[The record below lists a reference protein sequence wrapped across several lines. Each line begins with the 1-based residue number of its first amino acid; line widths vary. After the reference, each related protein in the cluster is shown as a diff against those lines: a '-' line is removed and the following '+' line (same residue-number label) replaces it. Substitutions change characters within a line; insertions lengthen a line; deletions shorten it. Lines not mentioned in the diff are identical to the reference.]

1 MSAITLFIS
10 TLAPVISDYLA
21 LNEALGRRYENERRI
36 LKSLDG
42 FLADQSDDAS
52 DLTNETFERW
62 CSTLQHL
69 SPTVRRNHMRIT
81 RNFCLYRRRRDT
93 SCFVPDSGFFPAPH
107 QQVQPYIF
115 TDADVAKLIEA
126 TQMLHVT
133 STCPLRPAVFR
144 LGIVLLYTAGL
155 RRGELLRL
163 TLDDVDRHAQT
174 LFIRASKFH
183 KSRSVPLSTSAFEE
197 IECYLEIRSIH
208 RVSAMAQEPLIIWNV
223 DGPAQGYTG
232 TGFHRVVRKLLRATD
247 IRKPDG
253 RLPRVHDFRHSM
265 AVNALLNWY
274 RSGADVQAKLPLLAT
289 YLGHISIVS
298 TQRYLH
304 FVDEI
309 SASASA
315 RFEQCCGRLITVPV
329 RSRGDS

>member
-1 MSAITLFIS
+1 MSAVAPFTS

-21 LNEALGRRYENERRI
+21 LKEALGCRYANERRI
-36 LKSLDG
+36 LKSLDV
-42 FLADQSDDAS
+42 FLTAQPGES
-52 DLTNETFERW
+52 DLTIETFERW

-81 RNFCLYRRRRDT
+81 RNLCLYRRRKAP
-93 SCFVPDSGFFPAPH
+93 SCFVPDPGFFPAPH
-107 QQVQPYIF
+107 QQLQPHIF
-115 TDADVAKLIEA
+115 TDADVAKVIEA
-126 TQMLHVT
+126 TQTLQVT

-163 TLDDVDRHAQT
+163 TLEDVDRRART
-174 LFIRASKFH
+174 LLIRASKFH
-183 KSRSVPLSTSAFEE
+183 KSRCLPLSTSAFEE
-197 IECYLEIRSIH
+197 VDRYLELRRTH
-208 RVSAMAQEPLIIWNV
+208 RVPVSPQEPLLIWNV
-223 DGPAQGYTG
+223 DGPARGYTG
-232 TGFHRVVRKLLRATD
+232 TGFYRVVRSLLRATE

-265 AVNALLNWY
+265 AVNALLSWY

-289 YLGHISIVS
+289 YLGHVSIVS

-304 FVDEI
+304 FVDDVA
-309 SASASA
+309 ASASA
-315 RFEQCCGRLITVPV
+315 RFAQHCGRLITVSG